1 MLKIRPFVLCLLAL
15 LASGGGYAQTAISTS
30 TQAPTNV
37 GETWSLQECV
47 DYAMANNIT
56 IKRSEQLVRSNE
68 AVYFQSKAG
77 LLPTVN
83 GSASYNFNAG
93 RTLDPTTQD
102 FVNQNVQSSNLG
114 VTGSLLLFQGM
125 QQMNSIKQNR
135 TLVSASQLDVQQ
147 SKNDVSLDVVI
158 YYAQVLSTQELVE
171 IAKIQVNTSDLQ
183 VQRTGKL
190 VQAGSLP
197 ETNLLDLKAQLAADR
212 SALVTAQNN
221 LNIARL
227 NLMQAMNLPA
237 TDNFTVEKID
247 VPVPS
252 SAEYE
257 KGVQE
262 VYEIAEKTQ
271 PFVQSADLKVQSSQ
285 IGVAVAKGAYFPS
298 LSLVAGLSTNYSNAR
313 VLYEGGG
320 SSPLPVE
327 SIIGYVYGNQTAP
340 VSNVP
345 VDQIPRNEVKYPY
358 FEQVKDNLSRFVG
371 VRLNIPILNGW
382 QARTAVSRSY
392 ITLRTDEIAAQTT
405 RIQLRQTL
413 EQAYNNM
420 RAAAAQ
426 YSSSLEQV
434 AALELA
440 FKATE
445 NRFNVGLLNSVDYAL
460 AKVNLD
466 RARATLIQ
474 SKYDFIL
481 RTKVLDFY
489 QNKPLSF

>member
-1 MLKIRPFVLCLLAL
+1 MFQLRPFAFCLLAL
-15 LASGGGYAQTAISTS
+15 LTAGASYAQTANPT
-30 TQAPTNV
+30 TQAPANV
-37 GETWSLQECV
+37 GETWSLQECA
-47 DYAMANNIT
+47 DYALANNIT

-68 AVYFQSKAG
+68 ALFFQSKAA
-77 LLPTVN
+77 LLPSIN

-114 VTGSLLLFQGM
+114 VTGSLLLFQGG
-125 QQMNSIKQNR
+125 QQLNSIKQSR
-135 TLVSASQLDVQQ
+135 TLVAASQLDVQQ
-147 SKNDVSLDVVI
+147 SKNDVALNVVI
-158 YYAQVLSTQELVE
+158 YYAQVLSMQELLE
-171 IAKIQVNTSDLQ
+171 IAKLQVNTSDLQ
-183 VQRTGKL
+183 VQRTSKL

-212 SALVTAQNN
+212 TALITAQNN

-237 TDNFTVEKID
+237 TDNFTVEKIE
-247 VPVPS
+247 VPVPT

-262 VYEIAEKTQ
+262 VYEVAEKTQ
-271 PFVQSADLKVQSSQ
+271 PFVQSADLKVQSSR
-285 IGVAVAKGAYFPS
+285 IGVAVARGAYFPS
-298 LSLVAGLSTNYSNAR
+298 LSLVAGFSTNYSNAR
-313 VLYEGGG
+313 VLFEGGG
-320 SSPLPVE
+320 TNPIPPNN
-327 SIIGYVYGNQTAP
+327 IIGYVLGNAGAP
-340 VSNVP
+340 VSNAP
-345 VDQIPRNEVKYPY
+345 VDQIPRTEIKYHY
-358 FEQVKDNLSRFVG
+358 FDQVKDNLSQFVG
-371 VRLNIPILNGW
+371 IRLNIPILNGW
-382 QARTAVSRSY
+382 QTRTAVSRSY
-392 ITLRTDEIAAQTT
+392 INLRTDEIAAQTT

-426 YSSSLEQV
+426 YSSSVEQV

-466 RARATLIQ
+466 RARATLVQ
-474 SKYDFIL
+474 AKYDYIL